1 MEEIKQNNKKII
13 FFLISQTISLFGSSL
28 VQYAIIW
35 YITINTNSGIMMTIA
50 TLCGFLP
57 QLLISLFAG
66 VWADRFSR
74 KKLIM
79 YSDASIA
86 ISTLVLAILFL
97 IGYDKMWLLFVIS
110 AIRSIGSGIQ
120 TPAINAVIPQLTEE
134 EKLLKV
140 NSINSTLQSITLLI
154 APAVSGMLLANATL
168 EMIFFIDVI
177 TAIIGISI
185 LSFIKIPLHEGAI
198 ENSKVDQ
205 IKHLFEGI
213 KYVKDSSF
221 LKAFFK
227 YYSIM
232 SFLIVPIAFLT
243 PLLINRIFGENIW
256 YLTLNEMTFFLGSII
271 GGIALSIWGGFKSKI
286 KTIAFASILSGIL
299 IALLGFA
306 NVLVVYL
313 ILMTISGVLMPY
325 FNAPSISLLQEKTSQ
340 DIQGRIFSL
349 VQLIAT
355 AMMPLG
361 MVIFGPLADVVSIKY
376 LLIVTGFFLAI
387 LGIVMLKDKKVRD

>member
-120 TPAINAVIPQLTEE
+120 TPAINAVIPQLTE

-286 KTIAFASILSGIL
+286 KTIAFASIISGIL
-299 IALLGFA
+299 IALIGFA
-306 NVLVVYL
+306 NVLVIYL
-313 ILMTISGVLMPY
+313 ILMTISGILMPY

>member
-13 FFLISQTISLFGSSL
+13 FFLISQTITLFGSSL

-86 ISTLVLAILFL
+86 ISTLLLAILFL

-120 TPAINAVIPQLTEE
+120 TPAINAVIPQLTTE

-140 NSINSTLQSITLLI
+140 NSINSTLQSVTLLI

-213 KYVKDSSF
+213 QYVKDSSF
-221 LKAFFK
+221 LKAFLK

-271 GGIALSIWGGFKSKI
+271 GGIVLSIWGGFKSKI
-286 KTIAFASILSGIL
+286 KTIAIASILSGIL

-361 MVIFGPLADVVSIKY
+361 MIIFGPLADVVSIKY
-376 LLIVTGFFLAI
+376 LLIVTGFFLSI

>member
-120 TPAINAVIPQLTEE
+120 TPSINAVIPQLTAED
-134 EKLLKV
+134 KLLKV
-140 NSINSTLQSITLLI
+140 NSINGTLQSITLLI

-299 IALLGFA
+299 IALIGFA
-306 NVLVVYL
+306 NVLVIYL
-313 ILMTISGVLMPY
+313 ILMTISGILMPY

-361 MVIFGPLADVVSIKY
+361 MVVFGPLADVVSIKY

>member
-120 TPAINAVIPQLTEE
+120 TPSINAVIPQLTAED
-134 EKLLKV
+134 KLLKV
-140 NSINSTLQSITLLI
+140 NSINGTLQSITLLI

-299 IALLGFA
+299 IALIGFA
-306 NVLVVYL
+306 NVLVIYL
-313 ILMTISGVLMPY
+313 ILMTISGILMPY

-376 LLIVTGFFLAI
+376 LLIVTGFCLAI

>member
-120 TPAINAVIPQLTEE
+120 TPSINAVIPQLTAED
-134 EKLLKV
+134 KLLKV
-140 NSINSTLQSITLLI
+140 NSINGTLQSITLLI

>member
-120 TPAINAVIPQLTEE
+120 TPSINAVIPQLTAED
-134 EKLLKV
+134 KLLKV
-140 NSINSTLQSITLLI
+140 NSINGTLQSITLLI

-299 IALLGFA
+299 IALIGFA
-306 NVLVVYL
+306 NVLVIYL
-313 ILMTISGVLMPY
+313 ILMTISGILMPY